1 MVVFCGRLCLTA
13 LLAGCFLSFAWGMRY
28 FFRHPANGSS
38 GMKIIQACGT
48 VFALLQLAAV
58 LLYFQSLT
66 AGIVAALLYVAS
78 LALFWSTIRA
88 NRAIPLSAAFL
99 DDLPVHLNDRGP
111 YRYIRHPFYTSYLLA
126 WLAGVVAV
134 RSLWLAPTAIV
145 MLAIYWKA
153 SQTEEN
159 KFARSNL
166 AASYAAYRARAGR
179 FLPNPWKLAGSG
191 SARWWLKNA
200 PRLD

>member
-1 MVVFCGRLCLTA
+1 MVVLWGRVCLTL
-13 LLAGCFLSFAWGMRY
+13 LLAGCFISFAWGMRY
-28 FFRHPANGSS
+28 FFRHPAQGSS
-38 GMKIIQACGT
+38 GMRIIRACSI

-58 LLYFQSLT
+58 LLFFQSLV
-66 AGIVAALLYVAS
+66 AGIVAAVLYVLSA
-78 LALFWSTIRA
+78 ALFWWTIRA
-88 NRAIPLSAAFL
+88 NRALPLSAAFL

-111 YRYIRHPFYTSYLLA
+111 YHFIRHPFYTSYLLA

-134 RSLWLAPTAIV
+134 PSLWLVPTVII
-145 MLAIYWKA
+145 MLAIYWRA
-153 SQTEEN
+153 SQAEEN

-166 AASYAAYRARAGR
+166 AASYTAYRARTGR
-179 FLPNPWKLAGSG
+179 FLPNPRKLWGSG